1 MIGVR
6 SEFEDYEITKRGQ
19 TILKWVMF
27 VLFFYFVI
35 ITALYTRHVYIEY
48 RTKELQQE
56 MLHLIYGQQEYEKY
70 LAREEMLKK
79 LLEEK

>member
-48 RTKELQQE
+48 RTKQLQQE

>member
-56 MLHLIYGQQEYEKY
+56 MFSLPPGQQEYEKY

>member
-6 SEFEDYEITKRGQ
+6 SEFENYEITKRGQ

-48 RTKELQQE
+48 RTKQLQQE

-79 LLEEK
+79 LLEEY

>member
-1 MIGVR
+1 
-6 SEFEDYEITKRGQ
+6 
-19 TILKWVMF
+19 MF